1 MTQRILLVA
10 DARDGSLRRVLELR
24 GFAISAVNDYERV
37 VELLTESPIDLVV
50 VNLDE
55 TEDGLDLIK
64 GIRDTRML
72 KALSILAIGDWGTG
86 KATLALAH
94 GADAYEPTPIDA
106 TRLIEAL
113 DRLLNKRAAVAG
125 MNQ

>member
-10 DARDGSLRRVLELR
+10 GARDGSVRRVLELR
-24 GFAISAVNDYERV
+24 GFAISTVNDVECV

-55 TEDGLDLIK
+55 TENGLDLIK
-64 GIRDTRML
+64 RSRDMEKL
-72 KALSILAIGDWGTG
+72 NALSILAIGDWGTG
-86 KATLALAH
+86 KATLALAR
-94 GADAYEPTPIDA
+94 GADAYEPTPINA
-106 TRLIEAL
+106 TRLIESL